1 MTIVSVHLGWYN
13 RSIRDNRPSCLRVLE
28 AGKSMV
34 GASADHVLV
43 KVHGWGFCR
52 PCAGEGLL
60 PVHTGFPLLAVSSCG
75 GRGSF
80 LVSFIKQSLISL
92 MRAPPS

>member
-13 RSIRDNRPSCLRVLE
+13 RSIRDNRCLMSQSSGGR
-28 AGKSMV
+28 
-34 GASADHVLV
+34 

-52 PCAGEGLL
+52 PRAGEGLL
-60 PVHTGFPLLAVSSCG
+60 PVHTGFPIPAVSSCG

-80 LVSFIKQSLISL
+80 LVSFIKKKQSLISL

>member
-43 KVHGWGFCR
+43 RACFLFTQAFLFLLCPHVV
-52 PCAGEGLL
+52 GEGAFWCLL
-60 PVHTGFPLLAVSSCG
+60 
-75 GRGSF
+75 
-80 LVSFIKQSLISL
+80 
-92 MRAPPS
+92 